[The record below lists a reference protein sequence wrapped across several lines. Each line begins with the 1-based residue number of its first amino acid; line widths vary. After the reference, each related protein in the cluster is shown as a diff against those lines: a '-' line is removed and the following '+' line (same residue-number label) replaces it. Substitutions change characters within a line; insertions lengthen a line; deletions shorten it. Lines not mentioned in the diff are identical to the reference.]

1 MPRPRPR
8 RHGPQPD
15 RRRALELLAGSPT
28 GCTEVLLFA
37 HGVTV
42 EMLVELIRA
51 GLATASTER
60 VGGGGRAMEIARVRI
75 TEAGRRAL
83 AGAMGARS

>member
-1 MPRPRPR
+1 MPQPRPR

-60 VGGGGRAMEIARVRI
+60 VGGGGRAMEIEVRI
-75 TEAGRRAL
+75 TEAGRQAL

>member
-1 MPRPRPR
+1 M
-8 RHGPQPD
+8 
-15 RRRALELLAGSPT
+15 
-28 GCTEVLLFA
+28 LLFA

>member
-1 MPRPRPR
+1 MPQRRPR

-15 RRRALELLAGSPT
+15 RRRALELLAGSPA

-42 EMLVELIRA
+42 EILVELIRA

-60 VGGGGRAMEIARVRI
+60 VDGGGRAMELARVRI

>member
-1 MPRPRPR
+1 MPQPR
-8 RHGPQPD
+8 RRNHGPQPD

-60 VGGGGRAMEIARVRI
+60 VGGGGRAMEIEVRI